1 MSEVNIDSIRIEA
14 KTNIK
19 EAISDIEALKQ
30 SLTGLGDNKSGI
42 DRYSTSVNGLT
53 QRLTRL
59 TGITNKTGIAAV
71 EKSVRELAEASI
83 KLNNLQLNE
92 KKGSIFSE
100 DTWKRAMGNVESA
113 MENVK
118 NTIAQNVKEIRQLD
132 GVEKAFDNYI
142 KKARNIKIPIGV
154 KNDLNTDREFANLRS
169 VLGKNFSTT
178 NSGTD
183 FVAFIDD
190 MNKSINTTFDT
201 TKNAT
206 DLFKDVVERLRDIRK
221 EAVMTSQDVIKN
233 GLIPVQEIESE
244 LSKFAAKDIPNLSEK
259 YGITENDV
267 YGGKKLSENSGTE
280 SVKEVTSAIG
290 QKTRAFEKEQQTVT
304 DVVNSEMK
312 DLINLR
318 STIESVTNAVGDGK
332 GLAGAFKGL
341 KELGLGEL
349 ASLKNIDFS
358 GIAKLNIKALQETI
372 KQTTNIKNSASKTIG
387 ELAHDSVLKY
397 ALGSSSPEHL
407 IAKTTA
413 KGNEINIP
421 TKLSEIQSLYQKLIN
436 YKGELIRSISETWNN
451 NNENLDVAIDK
462 ILKYREQLA
471 QTRSSIKQV
480 GEVLEAVRNGTDI
493 TKGEQWLAEYNS
505 FLGDMQEY
513 RTKILQESLEMLQTE
528 QKNSPKLNLM
538 ESLSDLGTATDSVE
552 QKLSELFDM
561 LQSLPSST
569 DRVGSQ
575 ARTMIVQSAQ
585 QLGIATESIE
595 NALSTLH
602 GTLREYSTASETSA
616 PIDDLNNH
624 VNLVEQSLS
633 ALDSVL
639 QLTQN
644 EVRAFAQTGQLSET
658 ALQALSNASQTS
670 DMVID
675 HMSSSIS
682 ELTGNLGFYRQ
693 SLEQA
698 SQEPP
703 IFRDTPEDINRLNRN
718 MQKLPLSL
726 SQLKSDISDL
736 AGIMGGFVGKAIS
749 VAGAIGKIGSFATKV
764 NKQIL
769 SFTKDFAKLSWEF
782 LNFGSSKNALSGL
795 KSPFGQ
801 SSASLGDFN
810 KKLKHGITTVL
821 RYGFGIRSLYVLFN
835 KLRSGIKDGINN
847 LVMFSDRANK
857 SLSLLTSDMS
867 YVGNSVAAA
876 FEPILNIVAP
886 IIDQIVDYAVAGINA
901 VGAFIASITG
911 QTSYTV
917 AVKNIKDYRDSL
929 NGTASAGDAAS
940 DATDKLKDKTDE
952 LKRELMGFDEIE
964 KFSEDLDNA
973 ANSGS
978 GSGSGSG
985 NGSGTED
992 PILFTKKDIPGAVSN
1007 FADLV
1012 KDAWAKADFTDIG
1025 KMVGTKLRD
1034 ALDSI
1039 DWEPI
1044 KEQANKIAKVT
1055 GTFIN
1060 GFFETEGLDKSVG
1073 RTLGEAVNTAVGAI
1087 NTFVDTTHWT
1097 SIGEFMS
1104 GGLRSAITTIDW
1116 DGLGKTLNAKY
1127 KALWSFLDGFV
1138 VDMSKINFSGTTG
1151 WQEAGNALASTI
1163 NSIFADRDYTKTGQ
1177 TIAAGIN
1184 GITSALTTGIAG
1196 IDFNSI
1202 SRNFANGIN
1211 SVFYNVDWQAIGTML
1226 SDGMNAATSSLL
1238 TFSVTVDWKRIG
1250 SELASSANT
1259 FLAKTDFSQA
1269 GKALGQAFKGAL
1281 SAINELAA
1289 TFNWRSL
1296 GIDINNFIKGI
1307 NWMGILK
1314 TSANVVANTFFGLFE
1329 TAWAAVFG
1337 GPDTKYTAIADNLN
1351 KALSKLKIEWPAMEQ
1366 EEIEKF
1372 ENVSIIVDKF
1382 LELNEKLKKNGSLSE
1397 TDMSLFKTYYDQIVE
1412 YAPQAAKLIGEV
1424 GTAYEG
1430 TDQALK
1436 ALIASQ
1442 KNAAI
1447 AEGFKTAMSDA
1458 AKVMAE
1464 SAIALNG
1471 AVDDL
1476 VSSVIT
1482 NKDSVFSK
1490 WNELMGGNG
1499 TMAEMT
1505 KTMDSLFK
1513 KMREGKY
1520 DVDSLQG
1527 SEAVL
1532 AHVIGLTSNSLQEKM
1547 KNVDRLTTTL
1557 NESETELDKMSEAS
1571 TRYSAEIDTASIKTE
1586 SFSTKLGNIK
1596 FTGVWKSL
1604 KDELKNTLDGVTE
1617 TLKRDDFTL
1626 GISNTLTNMFDKEF
1640 RVNLKAGSLDTSEI
1654 PEKQKTVGGVCAG
1667 IVKASNQIPESIRKL
1682 DFVGAI
1688 TSKKDEIADRKISN
1702 LEGSVSK
1709 VSQTGGLTLDNLGG
1723 WIGYI
1728 GSKVSNLTLDNIG
1741 AWINYIGS
1749 QKSNM
1754 TLSDIGAWI
1763 SYIGSQKDYMTLS
1776 DIGAWISYIGSQ
1788 KSNMTLND
1796 IGAWISFI
1804 GSQISGMT
1812 LSGIGAWI
1820 SNVAAQSGGLT
1831 LSDIGAW
1838 ISYIAKSGDL
1848 SLSGINGL
1856 VNQVEKQPGSSL
1868 ILKGIHGIVSSI
1880 TNILGGKA
1888 EGGAFY
1894 GGKWH
1899 SIPQFSS
1906 GGVITKDFVSS
1917 FSAIPRYAG
1926 GTVNAGSMFIAGE
1939 AGPELVGHVGGRT
1952 EVLNESQLASVMQ
1965 SAVAEGMQA
1974 AMSQMGGGG
1983 NVTVNV
1989 TLQGDARRIFEVVKN
2004 ENNSRVMQTGKAQL
2018 LT

>member
-100 DTWKRAMGNVESA
+100 DTWKRAMENVESA

-142 KKARNIKIPIGV
+142 KKAQNIKIPIGV

-183 FVAFIDD
+183 FVTFIDD

-259 YGITENDV
+259 YGLTENDV
-267 YGGKKLSENSGTE
+267 YGGKKLSENSETE

-358 GIAKLNIKALQETI
+358 GIARLNRENLKSIIGKEHNGLSDAE
-372 KQTTNIKNSASKTIG
+372 KTIIQNAANKAVAP
-387 ELAHDSVLKY
+387 ESVPWLEDYKN
-397 ALGSSSPEHL
+397 L
-407 IAKTTA
+407 IQQAR
-413 KGNEINIP
+413 EE
-421 TKLSEIQSLYQKLIN
+421 SQK
-436 YKGELIRSISETWNN
+436 
-451 NNENLDVAIDK
+451 
-462 ILKYREQLA
+462 
-471 QTRSSIKQV
+471 
-480 GEVLEAVRNGTDI
+480 
-493 TKGEQWLAEYNS
+493 
-505 FLGDMQEY
+505 FLGGFYVPESVEELQSEFVGISKEIVRLKENMQEAL
-513 RTKILQESLEMLQTE
+513 RTLDTDGVSQMVD
-528 QKNSPKLNLM
+528 
-538 ESLSDLGTATDSVE
+538 DL
-552 QKLSELFDM
+552 
-561 LQSLPSST
+561 
-569 DRVGSQ
+569 SQ
-575 ARTMIVQSAQ
+575 A
-585 QLGIATESIE
+585 IAYA
-595 NALSTLH
+595 NDLSTIAAQK
-602 GTLREYSTASETSA
+602 GMTLRQPKSEWQEY
-616 PIDDLNNH
+616 P
-624 VNLVEQSLS
+624 LS
-633 ALDSVL
+633 SFPEELRGD
-639 QLTQN
+639 
-644 EVRAFAQTGQLSET
+644 G
-658 ALQALSNASQTS
+658 LSNAMSQTARETS
-670 DMVID
+670 NASNQLRQYNEDVSKVIR
-675 HMSSSIS
+675 
-682 ELTGNLGFYRQ
+682 T
-693 SLEQA
+693 EQTFKDA
-698 SQEPP
+698 LAAAAQEPP
-703 IFRDTPEDINRLNRN
+703 IFRDMPEDISRLNRN

-736 AGIMGGFVGKAIS
+736 AGIMGGFAGKAIS
-749 VAGAIGKIGSFATKV
+749 VAGTIGKIGSFASKV

-769 SFTKDFAKLSWEF
+769 SFTKNFAKLSWEF

-795 KSPFGQ
+795 KSPFSQ

-835 KLRSGIKDGINN
+835 KLRSGIKDGINS

-886 IIDQIVDYAVAGINA
+886 VIDQIVDYAVAGINA

-917 AVKNIKDYRDSL
+917 AVKNIKDYRDGL

-973 ANSGS
+973 ANGGS

-992 PILFTKKDIPGAVSN
+992 PILFTKKDIPGAASN

-1012 KDAWAKADFTDIG
+1012 KDAWAKADFTNIG

-1044 KEQANKIAKVT
+1044 KQQANKIAKVT

-1087 NTFVDTTHWT
+1087 NTFIDTTHWT

-1104 GGLRSAITTIDW
+1104 GGLRSAIATIDW

-1127 KALWSFLDGFV
+1127 KALWGFLDGFV

-1211 SVFYNVDWQAIGTML
+1211 SVFYKVDWQAIGTML
-1226 SDGMNAATSSLL
+1226 SDGMNTATSSLL
-1238 TFSVTVDWKRIG
+1238 TFSVTVDWKKIG

-1269 GKALGQAFKGAL
+1269 GNALGQAFKGAL
-1281 SAINELAA
+1281 STINEFAA

-1307 NWMGILK
+1307 NWIGILK

-1412 YAPQAAKLIGEV
+1412 YAPQAASLIGKV
-1424 GTAYEG
+1424 GEAYEG
-1430 TDQALK
+1430 TDGALK
-1436 ALIASQ
+1436 SLIESQ
-1442 KNAAI
+1442 KNLAVQ
-1447 AEGFKTAMSDA
+1447 EGFKKAMQDAAKIYSDA
-1458 AKVMAE
+1458 AL
-1464 SAIALNG
+1464 SLDG
-1471 AVDDL
+1471 AVTELVNSVTKNQQALYDAWTHDKPGTWDQFQTDLENLFQKMRDGSLDVDNLTESESRMINALVRADDP
-1476 VSSVIT
+1476 
-1482 NKDSVFSK
+1482 FSK
-1490 WNELMGGNG
+1490 QTENIIDLIGTKNEAEETLDRISAASQRYGGN
-1499 TMAEMT
+1499 AET
-1505 KTMDSLFK
+1505 AAANTEKL
-1513 KMREGKY
+1513 
-1520 DVDSLQG
+1520 V
-1527 SEAVL
+1527 
-1532 AHVIGLTSNSLQEKM
+1532 TS
-1547 KNVDRLTTTL
+1547 
-1557 NESETELDKMSEAS
+1557 
-1571 TRYSAEIDTASIKTE
+1571 
-1586 SFSTKLGNIK
+1586 LGNIK

-1604 KDELKNTLDGVTE
+1604 KDELKNTLDDVTE

-1626 GISNTLTNMFDKEF
+1626 GISNTLTDMFDKEF
-1640 RVNLKAGSLDTSEI
+1640 KVNLKAGSLDTSELT
-1654 PEKQKTVGGVCAG
+1654 QKDKTIQG
-1667 IVKASNQIPESIRKL
+1667 ASANVVSAKNALPDYAKKL
-1682 DFVGAI
+1682 DLVANL
-1688 TSKKDEIADRKISN
+1688 TSKQDSIVDRVIS
-1702 LEGSVSK
+1702 
-1709 VSQTGGLTLDNLGG
+1709 GLTGWMTDFQNRVPENNRWFSGLTGWVTSLGDS
-1723 WIGYI
+1723 IP
-1728 GSKVSNLTLDNIG
+1728 
-1741 AWINYIGS
+1741 
-1749 QKSNM
+1749 
-1754 TLSDIGAWI
+1754 
-1763 SYIGSQKDYMTLS
+1763 
-1776 DIGAWISYIGSQ
+1776 
-1788 KSNMTLND
+1788 
-1796 IGAWISFI
+1796 
-1804 GSQISGMT
+1804 ISGKWFSGILGYVT
-1812 LSGIGAWI
+1812 SLGDWIPASGKWFSGILGYVNQVQKQSGVSLILSGITGFI
-1820 SNVAAQSGGLT
+1820 SS
-1831 LSDIGAW
+1831 
-1838 ISYIAKSGDL
+1838 
-1848 SLSGINGL
+1848 
-1856 VNQVEKQPGSSL
+1856 
-1868 ILKGIHGIVSSI
+1868 IVSGTKKS
-1880 TNILGGKA
+1880 T
-1888 EGGAFY
+1888 GGAFY
-1894 GGKWH
+1894 GGRWH
-1899 SIPQFSS
+1899 DIPQFSS
-1906 GGVITKDFVSS
+1906 GGVITKDFMSS
-1917 FSAIPRYAG
+1917 FSTIPRYAG

-1965 SAVAEGMQA
+1965 SAVAEGMQT
-1974 AMSQMGGGG
+1974 AMSQMGGSG

-1989 TLQGDARRIFEVVKN
+1989 TLQGDARRIFEVVKS
-2004 ENNSRVMQTGKAQL
+2004 ENNSRVMQTGKAQF

>member
-19 EAISDIEALKQ
+19 EAIFDIEALKQ

-42 DRYSTSVNGLT
+42 DHYSTSVNGLT
-53 QRLTRL
+53 QRLTKL
-59 TGITNKTGIAAV
+59 TGITNKAGIAAV

-100 DTWKRAMGNVESA
+100 DTWKRAMENVESA

-154 KNDLNTDREFANLRS
+154 KNDLKTDREFADLRS

-183 FVAFIDD
+183 FVTFIDD

-267 YGGKKLSENSGTE
+267 YGGKKLSENGETE

-290 QKTRAFEKEQQTVT
+290 QKTRAYEKEQQTVT

-318 STIESVTNAVGDGK
+318 STIESVTNAIGDGK

-358 GIAKLNIKALQETI
+358 GIAKLNRENLKSIIGKEHTGLSDAE
-372 KQTTNIKNSASKTIG
+372 KTIIQNAANKAVAP
-387 ELAHDSVLKY
+387 ESVPWLEDYKN
-397 ALGSSSPEHL
+397 L
-407 IAKTTA
+407 IQQAR
-413 KGNEINIP
+413 EE
-421 TKLSEIQSLYQKLIN
+421 SQK
-436 YKGELIRSISETWNN
+436 
-451 NNENLDVAIDK
+451 
-462 ILKYREQLA
+462 
-471 QTRSSIKQV
+471 
-480 GEVLEAVRNGTDI
+480 
-493 TKGEQWLAEYNS
+493 
-505 FLGDMQEY
+505 FLGEFY
-513 RTKILQESLEMLQTE
+513 VPESVEELQTE
-528 QKNSPKLNLM
+528 FVGISKEIVRLKENMQEALRTLDTDGVSQMVNDLSQAIAYANDLSTIAAQKGITLRQPK
-538 ESLSDLGTATDSVE
+538 
-552 QKLSELFDM
+552 SEW
-561 LQSLPSST
+561 QEYPPSSFP
-569 DRVGSQ
+569 
-575 ARTMIVQSAQ
+575 
-585 QLGIATESIE
+585 EE
-595 NALSTLH
+595 
-602 GTLREYSTASETSA
+602 LRG
-616 PIDDLNNH
+616 N
-624 VNLVEQSLS
+624 
-633 ALDSVL
+633 
-639 QLTQN
+639 
-644 EVRAFAQTGQLSET
+644 G
-658 ALQALSNASQTS
+658 LSNAMSQTARETS
-670 DMVID
+670 NASNQLRQYNEDVSKVIR
-675 HMSSSIS
+675 
-682 ELTGNLGFYRQ
+682 T
-693 SLEQA
+693 EQTFKDA
-698 SQEPP
+698 LAAAAQEPP
-703 IFRDTPEDINRLNRN
+703 IFRDMPEDINRLNRN

-749 VAGAIGKIGSFATKV
+749 VAGAIGKIGSFAAKV

-769 SFTKDFAKLSWEF
+769 SFTKNFAKLSWEF

-795 KSPFGQ
+795 KSPFSQ

-847 LVMFSDRANK
+847 LVVFSDRANK

-876 FEPILNIVAP
+876 FEPILNIVGP

-964 KFSEDLDNA
+964 KFSDDLNNV

-1012 KDAWAKADFTDIG
+1012 KDAWAKADFTDVG
-1025 KMVGTKLRD
+1025 KIVGTKLRD
-1034 ALDSI
+1034 ALNSI

-1060 GFFETEGLDKSVG
+1060 GFFETEGLDESVG

-1087 NTFVDTTHWT
+1087 NTFIDTTHWA
-1097 SIGEFMS
+1097 SLGEFMS
-1104 GGLRSAITTIDW
+1104 GGLRSAIATIDW
-1116 DGLGKTLNAKY
+1116 NGLGKTLNAKY

-1163 NSIFADRDYTKTGQ
+1163 NSIFADRDYTKIGQ
-1177 TIAAGIN
+1177 TIAVGIN

-1202 SRNFANGIN
+1202 SKNFSNGIN
-1211 SVFYNVDWQAIGTML
+1211 SVFYKIDWQAIGTML
-1226 SDGMNAATSSLL
+1226 SDGMNTATSSLL

-1250 SELASSANT
+1250 SELANSANT
-1259 FLAKTDFSQA
+1259 FLAETDFSQA
-1269 GKALGQAFKGAL
+1269 GKALGEAFKGAL
-1281 SAINELAA
+1281 TAINEFAA

-1296 GIDINNFIKGI
+1296 GVDINNFIKGI

-1458 AKVMAE
+1458 AKVMAD

-1471 AVDDL
+1471 AVDEL

-1482 NKDSVFSK
+1482 NKDSVFSE
-1490 WNELMGGNG
+1490 WNKLMGGNG

-1527 SEAVL
+1527 SEAIL
-1532 AHVIGLTSNSLQEKM
+1532 AHAIGLTSNSLQEKM
-1547 KNVDRLTTTL
+1547 LNVDRLTTTL
-1557 NESETELDKMSEAS
+1557 DKSETELDKMSEAS

-1586 SFSTKLGNIK
+1586 SFGTNLGKIK

-1604 KDELKNTLDGVTE
+1604 KDELKNTLDDVTE

-1626 GISNTLTNMFDKEF
+1626 GISNTLTDMFDKEF
-1640 RVNLKAGSLDTSEI
+1640 KVKLKVGGLDTSKLTE
-1654 PEKQKTVGGVCAG
+1654 QDKTIQGASAS
-1667 IVKASNQIPESIRKL
+1667 IVNAKNALPDYMKSL
-1682 DFVGAI
+1682 DFTAAL
-1688 TSKKDEIADRKISN
+1688 TQKKDSISDRTISD
-1702 LEGSVSK
+1702 LKGSISQ
-1709 VSQTGGLTLDNLGG
+1709 VSQTGGLTLDNIGA

-1728 GSKVSNLTLDNIG
+1728 GSKVQNLTLDNIG
-1741 AWINYIGS
+1741 AWISNIGS
-1749 QKSNM
+1749 QKPDL
-1754 TLSDIGAWI
+1754 TLNNIGAWI
-1763 SYIGSQKDYMTLS
+1763 SYIGSQTPNMTL
-1776 DIGAWISYIGSQ
+1776 DNIGAWIS
-1788 KSNMTLND
+1788 N
-1796 IGAWISFI
+1796 I

-1812 LSGIGAWI
+1812 LKDIGAWVSYI
-1820 SNVAAQSGGLT
+1820 GSQNDGMT
-1831 LSDIGAW
+1831 LNGIGAW
-1838 ISYIAKSGDL
+1838 ISYIAQTGGLALSNIGAWISNIAAQVDGMTLNGIGAWISYIAQTGGLALSNIGAWISNIAAQVGGMTLNGIGAWISYIAQTGGL
-1848 SLSGINGL
+1848 SLSGILGY
-1856 VNQVEKQPGSSL
+1856 VNQVTRQPGISL
-1868 ILKGIHGIVSSI
+1868 ILSGITAFISSVI
-1880 TNILGGKA
+1880 SGGGKA
-1888 EGGAFY
+1888 KGGAFY
-1894 GGKWH
+1894 GGRWH

-1906 GGVITKDFVSS
+1906 GGVIKKDFMSS

-1965 SAVAEGMQA
+1965 SAVAEGMQT
-1974 AMSQMGGGG
+1974 AMSQIGGSG

-1989 TLQGDARRIFEVVKN
+1989 TLQGDARRIFEVVKS

>member
-19 EAISDIEALKQ
+19 EAITDIEALKQ

-42 DRYSTSVNGLT
+42 DHYSTSVNGLT
-53 QRLTRL
+53 QRLTKL
-59 TGITNKTGIAAV
+59 TGITNKAGIAAV

-100 DTWKRAMGNVESA
+100 DTWKRAMENVESA

-154 KNDLNTDREFANLRS
+154 KNDLKTDREFADLRS

-183 FVAFIDD
+183 FVTFIDD

-267 YGGKKLSENSGTE
+267 YGGKKLSENGETE

-318 STIESVTNAVGDGK
+318 STIESVTNAIGDGK

-358 GIAKLNIKALQETI
+358 GIAKLNRENLKSIIGKEHTGLSDAE
-372 KQTTNIKNSASKTIG
+372 KTIIQNAANKAVAP
-387 ELAHDSVLKY
+387 ESVPWLEDYKN
-397 ALGSSSPEHL
+397 L
-407 IAKTTA
+407 IQQAR
-413 KGNEINIP
+413 EE
-421 TKLSEIQSLYQKLIN
+421 SQK
-436 YKGELIRSISETWNN
+436 
-451 NNENLDVAIDK
+451 
-462 ILKYREQLA
+462 
-471 QTRSSIKQV
+471 
-480 GEVLEAVRNGTDI
+480 
-493 TKGEQWLAEYNS
+493 
-505 FLGDMQEY
+505 FLGEFY
-513 RTKILQESLEMLQTE
+513 VPESVEELQTE
-528 QKNSPKLNLM
+528 FVGISKEIVRLKENMQEALRTLDTDGVSQMVNDLSQAIAYANDLSTIAAQKGITLRQPK
-538 ESLSDLGTATDSVE
+538 
-552 QKLSELFDM
+552 SEW
-561 LQSLPSST
+561 QEYPPSSFP
-569 DRVGSQ
+569 
-575 ARTMIVQSAQ
+575 
-585 QLGIATESIE
+585 EE
-595 NALSTLH
+595 
-602 GTLREYSTASETSA
+602 LRG
-616 PIDDLNNH
+616 N
-624 VNLVEQSLS
+624 
-633 ALDSVL
+633 
-639 QLTQN
+639 
-644 EVRAFAQTGQLSET
+644 G
-658 ALQALSNASQTS
+658 LSNAMSQTARETS
-670 DMVID
+670 NASNQLRQYNEDVSKVIR
-675 HMSSSIS
+675 
-682 ELTGNLGFYRQ
+682 T
-693 SLEQA
+693 EQTFKDA
-698 SQEPP
+698 LAAAAQEPP
-703 IFRDTPEDINRLNRN
+703 IFRDMPEDINRLNRN

-749 VAGAIGKIGSFATKV
+749 VAGAIGKIGSFAAKV

-769 SFTKDFAKLSWEF
+769 SFTKNFAKLSWEF

-795 KSPFGQ
+795 KSPFSQ

-847 LVMFSDRANK
+847 LVVFSDRANK

-876 FEPILNIVAP
+876 FEPILNIVGP

-964 KFSEDLDNA
+964 KFSDDLNNA

-1012 KDAWAKADFTDIG
+1012 KDAWAKADFTDVG
-1025 KMVGTKLRD
+1025 KIVGTKLRD
-1034 ALDSI
+1034 ALNSI

-1060 GFFETEGLDKSVG
+1060 GFFETEGLDESVG

-1087 NTFVDTTHWT
+1087 NTFIDTTHWA
-1097 SIGEFMS
+1097 SLGEFMS
-1104 GGLRSAITTIDW
+1104 GGLRSAIATIDW
-1116 DGLGKTLNAKY
+1116 NGLGKTLNAKY

-1163 NSIFADRDYTKTGQ
+1163 NSIFADRDYTKIGQ
-1177 TIAAGIN
+1177 TIAVGIN

-1202 SRNFANGIN
+1202 SKNFSNGIN
-1211 SVFYNVDWQAIGTML
+1211 SVFYKIDWQAIGTML
-1226 SDGMNAATSSLL
+1226 SDGMNTATSSLL

-1250 SELASSANT
+1250 SELANSANT
-1259 FLAKTDFSQA
+1259 FLAETDFSQA
-1269 GKALGQAFKGAL
+1269 GKALGEAFKGAL
-1281 SAINELAA
+1281 TAINEFAA

-1296 GIDINNFIKGI
+1296 GVDINNFIKGI

-1458 AKVMAE
+1458 AKVMAD

-1471 AVDDL
+1471 AVDEL

-1482 NKDSVFSK
+1482 NKDSVFSE
-1490 WNELMGGNG
+1490 WNKLMGGNG

-1527 SEAVL
+1527 SEAIL
-1532 AHVIGLTSNSLQEKM
+1532 AHAIGLTSNSLQEKM
-1547 KNVDRLTTTL
+1547 LNVDRLTTTL
-1557 NESETELDKMSEAS
+1557 DKSETELDKMSEAS

-1586 SFSTKLGNIK
+1586 SFGTNLGKIK

-1604 KDELKNTLDGVTE
+1604 KDELKNTLDDVTE

-1626 GISNTLTNMFDKEF
+1626 GISNTLTDMFDKEF
-1640 RVNLKAGSLDTSEI
+1640 KVKLKVGGLDTSKLTE
-1654 PEKQKTVGGVCAG
+1654 QDKTIQGASAS
-1667 IVKASNQIPESIRKL
+1667 IVNAKNALPDYMKSL
-1682 DFVGAI
+1682 DFTAAL
-1688 TSKKDEIADRKISN
+1688 TQKKDSISDRTISD
-1702 LEGSVSK
+1702 LKGSISQ
-1709 VSQTGGLTLDNLGG
+1709 VSQTGGLTLDNIGA

-1728 GSKVSNLTLDNIG
+1728 GSKVQNLTLDNIG
-1741 AWINYIGS
+1741 AWISNIGS
-1749 QKSNM
+1749 QKPDL
-1754 TLSDIGAWI
+1754 TLNNIGAWI
-1763 SYIGSQKDYMTLS
+1763 SYIGSQTPNMTL
-1776 DIGAWISYIGSQ
+1776 DNIGAWIS
-1788 KSNMTLND
+1788 N
-1796 IGAWISFI
+1796 I

-1812 LSGIGAWI
+1812 LKDIGAWVSYI
-1820 SNVAAQSGGLT
+1820 GSQNDGMT
-1831 LSDIGAW
+1831 LNGIGAW
-1838 ISYIAKSGDL
+1838 ISYIAQTGGLALSNIGAWISNIAAQVGGMTLNGIGAWISYIAQTGGL
-1848 SLSGINGL
+1848 SLSGILGY
-1856 VNQVEKQPGSSL
+1856 VNQVTRQPGISL
-1868 ILKGIHGIVSSI
+1868 ILSGITAFISSVI
-1880 TNILGGKA
+1880 SGGGKA
-1888 EGGAFY
+1888 KGGAFY
-1894 GGKWH
+1894 GGRWH

-1906 GGVITKDFVSS
+1906 GGVIKKDFMSS

-1965 SAVAEGMQA
+1965 SAVAEGMQT
-1974 AMSQMGGGG
+1974 AMSQIGGSG

-1989 TLQGDARRIFEVVKN
+1989 TLQGDARRIFEVVKS

>member
-100 DTWKRAMGNVESA
+100 DTWKRAMENVESA

-142 KKARNIKIPIGV
+142 KKAQNIKIPIGV
-154 KNDLNTDREFANLRS
+154 KNDLSTDREFANLRS

-183 FVAFIDD
+183 FVTFIDD

-267 YGGKKLSENSGTE
+267 YGGKKLSENSETE

-318 STIESVTNAVGDGK
+318 STIESVANAVGDGK

-358 GIAKLNIKALQETI
+358 GIAKLN
-372 KQTTNIKNSASKTIG
+372 
-387 ELAHDSVLKY
+387 
-397 ALGSSSPEHL
+397 
-407 IAKTTA
+407 
-413 KGNEINIP
+413 
-421 TKLSEIQSLYQKLIN
+421 
-436 YKGELIRSISETWNN
+436 R
-451 NNENLDVAIDK
+451 ENLKSIIGKKYTGLSDAEKAIIQAAADK
-462 ILKYREQLA
+462 AVTPESVPWLEDYKNLIQQAREESQ
-471 QTRSSIKQV
+471 K
-480 GEVLEAVRNGTDI
+480 
-493 TKGEQWLAEYNS
+493 
-505 FLGDMQEY
+505 FLGEFY
-513 RTKILQESLEMLQTE
+513 VPESVKELQTE
-528 QKNSPKLNLM
+528 FVGISKEIVHLKENMQEALRTLDTDGVSQM
-538 ESLSDLGTATDSVE
+538 VDDL
-552 QKLSELFDM
+552 
-561 LQSLPSST
+561 
-569 DRVGSQ
+569 SQ
-575 ARTMIVQSAQ
+575 A
-585 QLGIATESIE
+585 IAYA
-595 NALSTLH
+595 NDLSTIAAQK
-602 GTLREYSTASETSA
+602 GITLRQPKSEWQEY
-616 PIDDLNNH
+616 P
-624 VNLVEQSLS
+624 LS
-633 ALDSVL
+633 SFPKELRGND
-639 QLTQN
+639 
-644 EVRAFAQTGQLSET
+644 
-658 ALQALSNASQTS
+658 LSNAMSQTARETS
-670 DMVID
+670 NASNQLRQYNEDVSKVIR
-675 HMSSSIS
+675 
-682 ELTGNLGFYRQ
+682 T
-693 SLEQA
+693 EQTFKDA
-698 SQEPP
+698 LAAAAQEPP
-703 IFRDTPEDINRLNRN
+703 IFRDMPDDINRLNRST
-718 MQKLPLSL
+718 QKLPLSL
-726 SQLKSDISDL
+726 SQLKSDISYL

-749 VAGAIGKIGSFATKV
+749 VAGAIGKIGSFTVKV

-769 SFTKDFAKLSWEF
+769 SFTKNFAKLSWEF
-782 LNFGSSKNALSGL
+782 LNFGSSKNTLSGL
-795 KSPFGQ
+795 KSPFSQ

-835 KLRSGIKDGINN
+835 KLRSGIKDGINS

-886 IIDQIVDYAVAGINA
+886 VIDQIVDYAVAGINA

-964 KFSEDLDNA
+964 KFSDDLNNA

-1025 KMVGTKLRD
+1025 KIVGTKLRD

-1073 RTLGEAVNTAVGAI
+1073 RTLGEGVNTAVGAI
-1087 NTFVDTTHWT
+1087 NTFIDTTHWA
-1097 SIGEFMS
+1097 SLGEFMS

-1211 SVFYNVDWQAIGTML
+1211 SVFYKVDWQAIGTML
-1226 SDGMNAATSSLL
+1226 SDGMNTATSSLL
-1238 TFSVTVDWKRIG
+1238 TFSVTVDWKKIG

-1281 SAINELAA
+1281 STINEFAA

-1296 GIDINNFIKGI
+1296 GININNFIKGI
-1307 NWMGILK
+1307 NWIGILK

-1412 YAPQAAKLIGEV
+1412 YAPQAASLIGKV
-1424 GTAYEG
+1424 GEAYEG
-1430 TDQALK
+1430 TDGALK
-1436 ALIASQ
+1436 SLIESQ
-1442 KNAAI
+1442 KNLAI
-1447 AEGFKTAMSDA
+1447 QEGFKKAMQDAAKIYSDA
-1458 AKVMAE
+1458 AL
-1464 SAIALNG
+1464 SLDG
-1471 AVDDL
+1471 AVTELVNSVTKNQQALYDAWTHDKPGTWDQFQTDLENLFQKMRDGSLDVDNLTESESRMINALVRADDP
-1476 VSSVIT
+1476 
-1482 NKDSVFSK
+1482 FSK
-1490 WNELMGGNG
+1490 QTENIIDLIGTKNEAEETLDRISAASQRYGGN
-1499 TMAEMT
+1499 AET
-1505 KTMDSLFK
+1505 AAANTEKL
-1513 KMREGKY
+1513 
-1520 DVDSLQG
+1520 V
-1527 SEAVL
+1527 
-1532 AHVIGLTSNSLQEKM
+1532 TS
-1547 KNVDRLTTTL
+1547 
-1557 NESETELDKMSEAS
+1557 
-1571 TRYSAEIDTASIKTE
+1571 
-1586 SFSTKLGNIK
+1586 LGNIK

-1604 KDELKNTLDGVTE
+1604 KDELKNTLDDVTE
-1617 TLKRDDFTL
+1617 ALKRDDFTL
-1626 GISNTLTNMFDKEF
+1626 GISNTLTNMFDEEF
-1640 RVNLKAGSLDTSEI
+1640 KVNLKAGSLDTSEI
-1654 PEKQKTVGGVCAG
+1654 PENQKTVGGVCAG

-1688 TSKKDEIADRKISN
+1688 TSKKDEITDRKISN

-1741 AWINYIGS
+1741 AWISFIGS

-1754 TLSDIGAWI
+1754 TLS
-1763 SYIGSQKDYMTLS
+1763 
-1776 DIGAWISYIGSQ
+1776 
-1788 KSNMTLND
+1788 D

-1820 SNVAAQSGGLT
+1820 SNIAAQSGGLT

-1838 ISYIAKSGDL
+1838 ISYIAKSGNL

-1880 TNILGGKA
+1880 ANVLGGKA

-1894 GGKWH
+1894 GGRWH

-1906 GGVITKDFVSS
+1906 GGVITKDFMSS

-1965 SAVAEGMQA
+1965 SAVAEGMQT

>member
-30 SLTGLGDNKSGI
+30 SLTGLSDNKSGI
-42 DRYSTSVNGLT
+42 DHYSTSVNGLT
-53 QRLTRL
+53 QRLTKL
-59 TGITNKTGIAAV
+59 TGITNKAGIAAV

-100 DTWKRAMGNVESA
+100 DTWKRAMENVESA

-142 KKARNIKIPIGV
+142 KKAQNIKIPIGV
-154 KNDLNTDREFANLRS
+154 KNDLSTDREFANLRS

-206 DLFKDVVERLRDIRK
+206 DLFRDVVERLRDIRK

-259 YGITENDV
+259 YGLTENDV
-267 YGGKKLSENSGTE
+267 YGGKKLSENNETE

-318 STIESVTNAVGDGK
+318 STIESVTSAVGDGK

-358 GIAKLNIKALQETI
+358 GIAKLNRESL
-372 KQTTNIKNSASKTIG
+372 KTIIG
-387 ELAHDSVLKY
+387 KKYTGLSDTEKTIIQNAANKAVAPESVPWLEDY
-397 ALGSSSPEHL
+397 E
-407 IAKTTA
+407 
-413 KGNEINIP
+413 
-421 TKLSEIQSLYQKLIN
+421 KLIQQ
-436 YKGELIRSISETWNN
+436 
-451 NNENLDVAIDK
+451 A
-462 ILKYREQLA
+462 REESQ
-471 QTRSSIKQV
+471 K
-480 GEVLEAVRNGTDI
+480 
-493 TKGEQWLAEYNS
+493 
-505 FLGDMQEY
+505 FLGGFYVPKSVE
-513 RTKILQESLEMLQTE
+513 ELQTE
-528 QKNSPKLNLM
+528 FVGISKEIVHLKENMQEALRTLDTDGVSQMVDDLSQAIAYANDLSTIAAQKGITLRQPK
-538 ESLSDLGTATDSVE
+538 
-552 QKLSELFDM
+552 SEW
-561 LQSLPSST
+561 QEYPPSSFPEELRGNGLSNT
-569 DRVGSQ
+569 MSQ
-575 ARTMIVQSAQ
+575 TAR
-585 QLGIATESIE
+585 
-595 NALSTLH
+595 
-602 GTLREYSTASETSA
+602 ET
-616 PIDDLNNH
+616 
-624 VNLVEQSLS
+624 
-633 ALDSVL
+633 
-639 QLTQN
+639 
-644 EVRAFAQTGQLSET
+644 
-658 ALQALSNASQTS
+658 SNASNQLRQYNEDVS
-670 DMVID
+670 KVIRTEETFKD
-675 HMSSSIS
+675 A
-682 ELTGNLGFYRQ
+682 L
-693 SLEQA
+693 A
-698 SQEPP
+698 AAAQEPP
-703 IFRDTPEDINRLNRN
+703 IFRDMPEYINRLNRN

-749 VAGAIGKIGSFATKV
+749 VAGAIGKIGSFAAKV

-769 SFTKDFAKLSWEF
+769 SFTKNFAKLSWEF

-795 KSPFGQ
+795 KSPFSQ

-847 LVMFSDRANK
+847 LVVFSDRANK

-876 FEPILNIVAP
+876 FEPILNIVGP

-1025 KMVGTKLRD
+1025 KIVGTKLRD

-1087 NTFVDTTHWT
+1087 NTFIDTTHWA
-1097 SIGEFMS
+1097 SLGEFMS
-1104 GGLRSAITTIDW
+1104 GGLRSAIATIDW
-1116 DGLGKTLNAKY
+1116 NGLGKTLNAKY

-1177 TIAAGIN
+1177 TIATGIN
-1184 GITSALTTGIAG
+1184 GITSALTTGIEG

-1202 SRNFANGIN
+1202 SRNFSNGIN
-1211 SVFYNVDWQAIGTML
+1211 SVFYKVDWQAIGTML
-1226 SDGMNAATSSLL
+1226 SDGINTATSSLL

-1250 SELASSANT
+1250 SELANSANT

-1281 SAINELAA
+1281 SAINEFAA

-1458 AKVMAE
+1458 AKVMAD

-1471 AVDDL
+1471 AVDEL

-1482 NKDSVFSK
+1482 NKDSVFSE
-1490 WNELMGGNG
+1490 WNKLMGGNG

-1527 SEAVL
+1527 SEAIL
-1532 AHVIGLTSNSLQEKM
+1532 AHAIGLTSNSLQEKM
-1547 KNVDRLTTTL
+1547 LNVDRLTTTL
-1557 NESETELDKMSEAS
+1557 NKSETELDKMSEAS

-1586 SFSTKLGNIK
+1586 SFGTNLGKIK

-1604 KDELKNTLDGVTE
+1604 KDELKNTLDDVTE

-1626 GISNTLTNMFDKEF
+1626 GISNTLTDMFDKEF
-1640 RVNLKAGSLDTSEI
+1640 KVNLKAGSLDTSELT
-1654 PEKQKTVGGVCAG
+1654 QKDKTIQG
-1667 IVKASNQIPESIRKL
+1667 ASANVVSAKNALPDYAKKL
-1682 DFVGAI
+1682 DLVANL
-1688 TSKKDEIADRKISN
+1688 TSKQDSIADRVIS
-1702 LEGSVSK
+1702 
-1709 VSQTGGLTLDNLGG
+1709 GLTGWMTDFQNRVPENNRWFSGLTGWMTDFQNRVPENNRWFSGLTGWMTDFQNRVPENNRWFSGLTGWMTDFQNRVPENNRWFSGLTGWMTDFQNRVPENNRWFSGLTGWMTDFQNRVPENNRWFSGLTGWVTSLGDS
-1723 WIGYI
+1723 IP
-1728 GSKVSNLTLDNIG
+1728 
-1741 AWINYIGS
+1741 
-1749 QKSNM
+1749 
-1754 TLSDIGAWI
+1754 
-1763 SYIGSQKDYMTLS
+1763 
-1776 DIGAWISYIGSQ
+1776 
-1788 KSNMTLND
+1788 
-1796 IGAWISFI
+1796 
-1804 GSQISGMT
+1804 ISGKWFSGILGYVNQVQKQSGVSLI
-1812 LSGIGAWI
+1812 LSGITGFI
-1820 SNVAAQSGGLT
+1820 SS
-1831 LSDIGAW
+1831 
-1838 ISYIAKSGDL
+1838 
-1848 SLSGINGL
+1848 
-1856 VNQVEKQPGSSL
+1856 
-1868 ILKGIHGIVSSI
+1868 IVSGTKKS
-1880 TNILGGKA
+1880 T
-1888 EGGAFY
+1888 GGAFY
-1894 GGKWH
+1894 GGRWH
-1899 SIPQFSS
+1899 DIPQFSS
-1906 GGVITKDFVSS
+1906 GGVITKDFMSS
-1917 FSAIPRYAG
+1917 FSAIPRYTG

-1965 SAVAEGMQA
+1965 SAVASGMQA
-1974 AMSQMGGGG
+1974 AMSQMGGNG

-1989 TLQGDARRIFEVVKN
+1989 TLQGDARRIFEVVKS
-2004 ENNSRVMQTGKAQL
+2004 ENNSRVMQTGKAQF

>member
-59 TGITNKTGIAAV
+59 TGITNKAGIAAV

-100 DTWKRAMGNVESA
+100 DTWKRAMENVESA

-132 GVEKAFDNYI
+132 GVEKAFDNYV
-142 KKARNIKIPIGV
+142 KKAQNIKIPIGV

-169 VLGKNFSTT
+169 ILGKNFSTT
-178 NSGTD
+178 NGGTD
-183 FVAFIDD
+183 FVTFIDD

-206 DLFKDVVERLRDIRK
+206 DLFKDVVEHLRDIRK

-259 YGITENDV
+259 YGLTENDV
-267 YGGKKLSENSGTE
+267 YGGKKLSENSETE
-280 SVKEVTSAIG
+280 SVKEVTNAIG

-318 STIESVTNAVGDGK
+318 STVESVTNAVGAGK

-358 GIAKLNIKALQETI
+358 GIAKLNRENLKSIIGKEHTGLSDAE
-372 KQTTNIKNSASKTIG
+372 KTIIQNAANKAVAP
-387 ELAHDSVLKY
+387 ESVPWLEDYKN
-397 ALGSSSPEHL
+397 L
-407 IAKTTA
+407 IQQAR
-413 KGNEINIP
+413 EE
-421 TKLSEIQSLYQKLIN
+421 SQK
-436 YKGELIRSISETWNN
+436 
-451 NNENLDVAIDK
+451 
-462 ILKYREQLA
+462 
-471 QTRSSIKQV
+471 
-480 GEVLEAVRNGTDI
+480 
-493 TKGEQWLAEYNS
+493 
-505 FLGDMQEY
+505 FLGGFYVPESVEELQSEFVGISKEIVRLKENMQEAL
-513 RTKILQESLEMLQTE
+513 RTLDTDGVSQMVG
-528 QKNSPKLNLM
+528 
-538 ESLSDLGTATDSVE
+538 DL
-552 QKLSELFDM
+552 
-561 LQSLPSST
+561 
-569 DRVGSQ
+569 SQ
-575 ARTMIVQSAQ
+575 AIAYANDLST
-585 QLGIATESIE
+585 IATQKGI
-595 NALSTLH
+595 
-602 GTLREYSTASETSA
+602 TLRQPKSEWQEY
-616 PIDDLNNH
+616 P
-624 VNLVEQSLS
+624 LS
-633 ALDSVL
+633 SFPEELRGD
-639 QLTQN
+639 
-644 EVRAFAQTGQLSET
+644 G
-658 ALQALSNASQTS
+658 LSNAMSQTAREAS
-670 DMVID
+670 NASNQLRQYDEDVSKVIR
-675 HMSSSIS
+675 
-682 ELTGNLGFYRQ
+682 T
-693 SLEQA
+693 EQTFKDA
-698 SQEPP
+698 LAAAAQEPP
-703 IFRDTPEDINRLNRN
+703 IFRDMPEDINRLNRN
-718 MQKLPLSL
+718 MQKLPISL

-736 AGIMGGFVGKAIS
+736 AGIMGGFAGKAIS
-749 VAGAIGKIGSFATKV
+749 VAGAIGKIGSFASKV

-769 SFTKDFAKLSWEF
+769 SFAKNFAKLSWEF

-795 KSPFGQ
+795 KSPFSQ

-835 KLRSGIKDGINN
+835 KLRSGIKDGINS

-886 IIDQIVDYAVAGINA
+886 VIDQIVDYAVAGINA

-964 KFSEDLDNA
+964 KFSDDLNNA

-1097 SIGEFMS
+1097 SLGEFMS
-1104 GGLRSAITTIDW
+1104 GGLRSAIATIDW

-1163 NSIFADRDYTKTGQ
+1163 NSIFANRDYTKTGQ

-1211 SVFYNVDWQAIGTML
+1211 SVFYKVDWQAIGTML

-1250 SELASSANT
+1250 SELANSANT

-1281 SAINELAA
+1281 STINEFAA

-1307 NWMGILK
+1307 NWIGILK

-1471 AVDDL
+1471 AVDEL

-1482 NKDSVFSK
+1482 NKDSVFSY
-1490 WNELMGGNG
+1490 WNQLMGGNG

-1513 KMREGKY
+1513 KMREGQY

-1532 AHVIGLTSNSLQEKM
+1532 AHAIGLTSNSLQEKM
-1547 KNVDRLTTTL
+1547 KNVNRLTTTL
-1557 NESETELDKMSEAS
+1557 NESEAELDKMSEAS
-1571 TRYSAEIDTASIKTE
+1571 TRYSAEINTASTKTE
-1586 SFSTKLGNIK
+1586 SFSTSLGKIK
-1596 FTGVWKSL
+1596 FAGVWKSL
-1604 KDELKNTLDGVTE
+1604 KDELKNTLDDVTE
-1617 TLKRDDFTL
+1617 MLKRDDFTL
-1626 GISNTLTNMFDKEF
+1626 GISNTLTDMFDKEF
-1640 RVNLKAGSLDTSEI
+1640 KVNLKAGSLDTSEI
-1654 PEKQKTVGGVCAG
+1654 PENQKTVGGVCAG

-1763 SYIGSQKDYMTLS
+1763 SFIGSQKDYMTLS
-1776 DIGAWISYIGSQ
+1776 DIGAWISFIGSQ
-1788 KSNMTLND
+1788 KSNMTLSD

-1820 SNVAAQSGGLT
+1820 SNIATQYGGLT
-1831 LSDIGAW
+1831 LSGIGAW
-1838 ISYIAKSGDL
+1838 ISYIAKSGNL
-1848 SLSGINGL
+1848 SLPGILGL
-1856 VNQVEKQPGSSL
+1856 VNQVQKQSGFSL
-1868 ILKGIHGIVSSI
+1868 ILSGITALVSSI
-1880 TNILGGKA
+1880 TGAAKA

-1906 GGVITKDFVSS
+1906 GGVITKDFMSS
-1917 FSAIPRYAG
+1917 FSTIPRYAG
-1926 GTVNAGSMFIAGE
+1926 GTINAGSMFIAGE

-1965 SAVAEGMQA
+1965 SAVAEGMQT
-1974 AMSQMGGGG
+1974 AMSQMGGSG

-1989 TLQGDARRIFEVVKN
+1989 TLQGDARRIFEVVKS

>member
-42 DRYSTSVNGLT
+42 DHYSTSVNGLT
-53 QRLTRL
+53 QRLTKL
-59 TGITNKTGIAAV
+59 TGITNKAGIAAV

-100 DTWKRAMGNVESA
+100 DTWKRAMENVESA
-113 MENVK
+113 MESVK

-142 KKARNIKIPIGV
+142 KKAQNIKIPIGV
-154 KNDLNTDREFANLRS
+154 KNDLSTDREFANLRS

-183 FVAFIDD
+183 FVTFIDD

-206 DLFKDVVERLRDIRK
+206 DLFRDVVERLRDIRK

-259 YGITENDV
+259 YGLTENDV
-267 YGGKKLSENSGTE
+267 YGGKKLSENNETE

-318 STIESVTNAVGDGK
+318 STIESVTSAVGDGK

-358 GIAKLNIKALQETI
+358 GIAKLNRESL
-372 KQTTNIKNSASKTIG
+372 KTIIG
-387 ELAHDSVLKY
+387 KKYTGLSDTEKTIIQNAANKAVAPESVPWLEDY
-397 ALGSSSPEHL
+397 E
-407 IAKTTA
+407 
-413 KGNEINIP
+413 
-421 TKLSEIQSLYQKLIN
+421 KLIQQ
-436 YKGELIRSISETWNN
+436 
-451 NNENLDVAIDK
+451 A
-462 ILKYREQLA
+462 REESQ
-471 QTRSSIKQV
+471 K
-480 GEVLEAVRNGTDI
+480 
-493 TKGEQWLAEYNS
+493 
-505 FLGDMQEY
+505 FLGGFYVPKSVE
-513 RTKILQESLEMLQTE
+513 ELQTE
-528 QKNSPKLNLM
+528 FVGISKEIVHLKENMQEALRTLDTDGVSQMVDDLSQAIAYANDLSTIAAQKGITLRQPK
-538 ESLSDLGTATDSVE
+538 
-552 QKLSELFDM
+552 SEW
-561 LQSLPSST
+561 QEYPPSSFPEELRGNGLSNT
-569 DRVGSQ
+569 MSQ
-575 ARTMIVQSAQ
+575 TAR
-585 QLGIATESIE
+585 
-595 NALSTLH
+595 
-602 GTLREYSTASETSA
+602 ET
-616 PIDDLNNH
+616 
-624 VNLVEQSLS
+624 
-633 ALDSVL
+633 
-639 QLTQN
+639 
-644 EVRAFAQTGQLSET
+644 
-658 ALQALSNASQTS
+658 SNASNQLRQYNEDVS
-670 DMVID
+670 KVIRTEETFKD
-675 HMSSSIS
+675 A
-682 ELTGNLGFYRQ
+682 L
-693 SLEQA
+693 A
-698 SQEPP
+698 AAAQEPP
-703 IFRDTPEDINRLNRN
+703 IFRDMPDDINRLNRN

-749 VAGAIGKIGSFATKV
+749 VAGAIGKIGSFAAKV

-769 SFTKDFAKLSWEF
+769 SFTKNFAKLSWEF

-795 KSPFGQ
+795 KSPFSQ

-876 FEPILNIVAP
+876 FEPILNIVGP

-952 LKRELMGFDEIE
+952 LKHELMGFDEIE

-1012 KDAWAKADFTDIG
+1012 KDAWAKSDFTDIG
-1025 KMVGTKLRD
+1025 KIVGAKLRD

-1087 NTFVDTTHWT
+1087 NTFIDTTHWT
-1097 SIGEFMS
+1097 SLGEFMS
-1104 GGLRSAITTIDW
+1104 GGLRSAIATIDW
-1116 DGLGKTLNAKY
+1116 DGLGKTINAKY
-1127 KALWSFLDGFV
+1127 KALWGFLDGFV

-1177 TIAAGIN
+1177 TIAVGIN
-1184 GITSALTTGIAG
+1184 GITSALTTGIEG

-1202 SRNFANGIN
+1202 SRNFSNGIN
-1211 SVFYNVDWQAIGTML
+1211 SIFYKVDWQAIGTML
-1226 SDGMNAATSSLL
+1226 SDGMNTATSSLL

-1259 FLAKTDFSQA
+1259 FLANTDFSQA

-1281 SAINELAA
+1281 STINEFAA

-1412 YAPQAAKLIGEV
+1412 YAPQAANLIGKV
-1424 GTAYEG
+1424 GEAYEG
-1430 TDQALK
+1430 TDGALK
-1436 ALIASQ
+1436 SLIESQ
-1442 KNAAI
+1442 KNLAI
-1447 AEGFKTAMSDA
+1447 QEGFKKSMQDAAKIYSDA
-1458 AKVMAE
+1458 AL
-1464 SAIALNG
+1464 SLNG
-1471 AVDDL
+1471 AVTELVNSVAKNQQVLYDAWTHDKPGTWDQFQTDLENLFQKMRDGSLDVDKLTESESRMINALVRADDP
-1476 VSSVIT
+1476 
-1482 NKDSVFSK
+1482 FSK
-1490 WNELMGGNG
+1490 QTENIIDLIGTKNEAEETLDRISAASQRYGGN
-1499 TMAEMT
+1499 AET
-1505 KTMDSLFK
+1505 AATNTEKLVTSL
-1513 KMREGKY
+1513 GK
-1520 DVDSLQG
+1520 
-1527 SEAVL
+1527 
-1532 AHVIGLTSNSLQEKM
+1532 
-1547 KNVDRLTTTL
+1547 
-1557 NESETELDKMSEAS
+1557 
-1571 TRYSAEIDTASIKTE
+1571 
-1586 SFSTKLGNIK
+1586 IK

-1604 KDELKNTLDGVTE
+1604 KDELKNTLDDVTE

-1626 GISNTLTNMFDKEF
+1626 GISNTLTDMFDKEF
-1640 RVNLKAGSLDTSEI
+1640 KVNLKAGSLDTSELT
-1654 PEKQKTVGGVCAG
+1654 PKDKTIQG
-1667 IVKASNQIPESIRKL
+1667 ASANVVSAKNALPDYAKKL
-1682 DFVGAI
+1682 DLVANL
-1688 TSKKDEIADRKISN
+1688 TSKQDSITDRVIS
-1702 LEGSVSK
+1702 
-1709 VSQTGGLTLDNLGG
+1709 GLTG
-1723 WIGYI
+1723 W
-1728 GSKVSNLTLDNIG
+1728 
-1741 AWINYIGS
+1741 
-1749 QKSNM
+1749 M
-1754 TLSDIGAWI
+1754 TDFQNRVPENNRWFS
-1763 SYIGSQKDYMTLS
+1763 
-1776 DIGAWISYIGSQ
+1776 
-1788 KSNMTLND
+1788 
-1796 IGAWISFI
+1796 
-1804 GSQISGMT
+1804 
-1812 LSGIGAWI
+1812 
-1820 SNVAAQSGGLT
+1820 GLT
-1831 LSDIGAW
+1831 GWMTDFQNRVPENNRW
-1838 ISYIAKSGDL
+1838 FSGLTGWMTDFQNRVPENNRWF
-1848 SLSGINGL
+1848 SGLTGWMTDFQNRVPENNRWFSGL
-1856 VNQVEKQPGSSL
+1856 TGWMTDFQNRVPENNRWFSGLTGWMTDFQNRVPENNRWFSGLTGWMTDFQNRVPENNRWFSGLTGWMTDFQNRVPENNRWFSGLTGWMTDFQNRVPENNRWFSGLTGYVNQVEKQPGSSL

-1880 TNILGGKA
+1880 ANIFTQKA

-1894 GGKWH
+1894 GGRWH
-1899 SIPQFSS
+1899 DIPQFSS
-1906 GGVITKDFVSS
+1906 GGVITKDFMSS

-1952 EVLNESQLASVMQ
+1952 EVLNQSQLASVMQ
-1965 SAVAEGMQA
+1965 SAVASGMEA
-1974 AMSQMGGGG
+1974 VMARYGGNGGGNG

-1989 TLQGDARRIFEVVKN
+1989 VLQGDAKKIFEVVKK
-2004 ENNSRVMQTGKAQL
+2004 ENNSRVIQTGKAQL

>member
-19 EAISDIEALKQ
+19 EAIFDIEALKQ

-42 DRYSTSVNGLT
+42 DHYSTSVNGLT
-53 QRLTRL
+53 QRLTKL
-59 TGITNKTGIAAV
+59 TGITNKAGIAAV

-100 DTWKRAMGNVESA
+100 DTWKRAMENVESA

-154 KNDLNTDREFANLRS
+154 KNDLKTDREFADLRS

-183 FVAFIDD
+183 FVTFIDD

-267 YGGKKLSENSGTE
+267 YGGKKLSENGETE

-318 STIESVTNAVGDGK
+318 STIESVTNAIGDGK

-358 GIAKLNIKALQETI
+358 GIAKLNRENLKSIIGKEHTGLSDAE
-372 KQTTNIKNSASKTIG
+372 KTIIQNAANKAVAP
-387 ELAHDSVLKY
+387 ESVPWLEDYKN
-397 ALGSSSPEHL
+397 L
-407 IAKTTA
+407 IQQAR
-413 KGNEINIP
+413 EE
-421 TKLSEIQSLYQKLIN
+421 SQK
-436 YKGELIRSISETWNN
+436 
-451 NNENLDVAIDK
+451 
-462 ILKYREQLA
+462 
-471 QTRSSIKQV
+471 
-480 GEVLEAVRNGTDI
+480 
-493 TKGEQWLAEYNS
+493 
-505 FLGDMQEY
+505 FLGEFY
-513 RTKILQESLEMLQTE
+513 VPESVEELQTE
-528 QKNSPKLNLM
+528 FVGISKEIVRLKENMQEALRTLDTDGVSQMVNDLSQAIAYANDLSTIAAQKGITLRQPK
-538 ESLSDLGTATDSVE
+538 
-552 QKLSELFDM
+552 SEW
-561 LQSLPSST
+561 QEYPPSSFP
-569 DRVGSQ
+569 
-575 ARTMIVQSAQ
+575 
-585 QLGIATESIE
+585 EE
-595 NALSTLH
+595 
-602 GTLREYSTASETSA
+602 LRG
-616 PIDDLNNH
+616 N
-624 VNLVEQSLS
+624 
-633 ALDSVL
+633 
-639 QLTQN
+639 
-644 EVRAFAQTGQLSET
+644 G
-658 ALQALSNASQTS
+658 LSNAMSQTARETS
-670 DMVID
+670 NASNQLRQYNEDVSKVIR
-675 HMSSSIS
+675 
-682 ELTGNLGFYRQ
+682 T
-693 SLEQA
+693 EQTFKDA
-698 SQEPP
+698 LAAAAQEPP
-703 IFRDTPEDINRLNRN
+703 IFRDMPEDINRLNRN

-749 VAGAIGKIGSFATKV
+749 VAGAIGKIGSFAAKV

-769 SFTKDFAKLSWEF
+769 SFTKNFAKLSWEF

-795 KSPFGQ
+795 KSPFSQ

-847 LVMFSDRANK
+847 LVVFSDRANK

-876 FEPILNIVAP
+876 FEPILNIVGP

-964 KFSEDLDNA
+964 KFSDDLNNA

-1012 KDAWAKADFTDIG
+1012 KDAWAKADFTDVG
-1025 KMVGTKLRD
+1025 KIVGTKLRD
-1034 ALDSI
+1034 ALNSI

-1060 GFFETEGLDKSVG
+1060 GFFETEGLDESVG

-1087 NTFVDTTHWT
+1087 NTFIDTTHWA
-1097 SIGEFMS
+1097 SLGEFMS
-1104 GGLRSAITTIDW
+1104 GGLRSAIATIDW
-1116 DGLGKTLNAKY
+1116 NGLGKTLNAKY

-1163 NSIFADRDYTKTGQ
+1163 NSIFADRDYTKIGQ
-1177 TIAAGIN
+1177 TIAVGIN

-1202 SRNFANGIN
+1202 SKNFSNGIN
-1211 SVFYNVDWQAIGTML
+1211 SVFYKIDWQAIGTML
-1226 SDGMNAATSSLL
+1226 SDGMNTATSSLL

-1250 SELASSANT
+1250 SELANSANT
-1259 FLAKTDFSQA
+1259 FLAETDFSQA
-1269 GKALGQAFKGAL
+1269 GKALGEAFKGAL
-1281 SAINELAA
+1281 TAINEFAA

-1296 GIDINNFIKGI
+1296 GVDINNFIKGI

-1458 AKVMAE
+1458 AKVMAD

-1471 AVDDL
+1471 AVDEL

-1482 NKDSVFSK
+1482 NKDSVFSE
-1490 WNELMGGNG
+1490 WNKLMGGNG

-1527 SEAVL
+1527 SEAIL
-1532 AHVIGLTSNSLQEKM
+1532 AHAIGLTSNSLQEKM
-1547 KNVDRLTTTL
+1547 LNVDRLTTTL
-1557 NESETELDKMSEAS
+1557 DKSETELDKMSEAS

-1586 SFSTKLGNIK
+1586 SFGTNLGKIK

-1604 KDELKNTLDGVTE
+1604 KDELKNTLDDVTE

-1626 GISNTLTNMFDKEF
+1626 GISNTLTDMFDKEF
-1640 RVNLKAGSLDTSEI
+1640 KVKLKVGGLDTSKLTE
-1654 PEKQKTVGGVCAG
+1654 QDKTIQGASAS
-1667 IVKASNQIPESIRKL
+1667 IVNAKNALPDYMKSL
-1682 DFVGAI
+1682 DFTAAL
-1688 TSKKDEIADRKISN
+1688 TQKKDSISDRTISD
-1702 LEGSVSK
+1702 LKGSISQ
-1709 VSQTGGLTLDNLGG
+1709 VSQTGGLTLDNIGA

-1728 GSKVSNLTLDNIG
+1728 GSKVQNLTLDNIG
-1741 AWINYIGS
+1741 AWISNIGS
-1749 QKSNM
+1749 QKPDL
-1754 TLSDIGAWI
+1754 TLNNIGAWI
-1763 SYIGSQKDYMTLS
+1763 SYIGSQTPNMTL
-1776 DIGAWISYIGSQ
+1776 DNIGAWIS
-1788 KSNMTLND
+1788 N
-1796 IGAWISFI
+1796 I

-1812 LSGIGAWI
+1812 LKDIGAWVSYI
-1820 SNVAAQSGGLT
+1820 GSQNDGMT
-1831 LSDIGAW
+1831 LNGIGAW
-1838 ISYIAKSGDL
+1838 ISYIAQTGGLALSNIGAWISNIAAQVGGMTLNGIGAWISYIAQTGGL
-1848 SLSGINGL
+1848 SLSGILGY
-1856 VNQVEKQPGSSL
+1856 VNQVTRQPGISL
-1868 ILKGIHGIVSSI
+1868 ILSGITAFISSVI
-1880 TNILGGKA
+1880 SGGGKA
-1888 EGGAFY
+1888 KGGAFY
-1894 GGKWH
+1894 GGRWH

-1906 GGVITKDFVSS
+1906 GGVIKKDFMSS

-1965 SAVAEGMQA
+1965 SAVAEGMQT
-1974 AMSQMGGGG
+1974 AMSQIGGSG

-1989 TLQGDARRIFEVVKN
+1989 TLQGDARRIFEVVKS